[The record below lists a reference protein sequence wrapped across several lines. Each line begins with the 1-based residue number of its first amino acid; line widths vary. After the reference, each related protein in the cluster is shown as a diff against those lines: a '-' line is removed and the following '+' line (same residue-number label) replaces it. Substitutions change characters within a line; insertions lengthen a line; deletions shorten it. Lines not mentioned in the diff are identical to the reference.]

1 MNLVIDLISKFY
13 KTFFLTRNEKKLKK
27 QFIKEKKDNSPELKI
42 LVQNVEDL
50 YYYCLFGTFIK
61 SLSKTRNIHVDQF
74 VQRNLTLGSTSKI
87 TSFLKSIFLNN
98 RLRDNKWIRFYSS
111 FCDGIAYRHEGS
123 TGIAFDIIALIK
135 AYDIFKNIKSN
146 EELISLEIDN
156 IYVGDLIYDSYLRF
170 KPSSAID
177 ITSAVTEVNATSG
190 AAPTTL
196 ADGANGQIKTIIN
209 VSTGGSNAVNIVPSN
224 LRGGTT
230 ITLNAPGETVT
241 CMFKNSNW
249 NILAGNGYSVS

>member
-1 MNLVIDLISKFY
+1 MADKKVTQLTDLGDGLAAVDLFHVVDDPSGTPINKKITAEDVVNNLPSWLG
-13 KTFFLTRNEKKLKK
+13 L
-27 QFIKEKKDNSPELKI
+27 NSTSQTI
-42 LVQNVEDL
+42 TGD
-50 YYYCLFGTFIK
+50 
-61 SLSKTRNIHVDQF
+61 
-74 VQRNLTLGSTSKI
+74 GST
-87 TSFLKSIFLNN
+87 
-98 RLRDNKWIRFYSS
+98 
-111 FCDGIAYRHEGS
+111 
-123 TGIAFDIIALIK
+123 
-135 AYDIFKNIKSN
+135 
-146 EELISLEIDN
+146 
-156 IYVGDLIYDSYLRF
+156 
-170 KPSSAID
+170 SSAID

-241 CMFKNSNW
+241 CMFKNSSW